1 MVHEIKSAII
11 LAAGRGKRL
20 EGLTDNKPKPLLKA
34 RGQVLIER
42 LIEQLQTKGIED
54 IYVVT
59 GYKYWMFDYLNEKYG
74 VTLVY
79 NKKWFCTNN
88 IITFIKAFEECS
100 QYSTS
105 HGMIM
110 LDSDLYIEDD
120 SIIQT
125 KIDCS
130 GYYLEYSDDTDKCSK
145 EWIADICGAVIRRIR
160 HVITDG
166 SCDHGFILRSLSFWT
181 PADMTR
187 LYKLA
192 KEATKDG
199 KNMQRYIDDVPC
211 VLYSDKFELKGY
223 VAEKSALLEIDTTLD
238 YEQANKE
245 TNNEENS

>member
-20 EGLTDNKPKPLLKA
+20 KSLTDDRPKSLLKV

-42 LIEQLQTKGIED
+42 LIEQLQAKGIDD
-54 IYVVT
+54 ICVVT
-59 GYKYWMFDYLNEKYG
+59 GYKHSMFDYLNEKYG

-88 IITFIKAFEECS
+88 IITFIKAFEERSRCL
-100 QYSTS
+100 TS
-105 HGMIM
+105 YGTIM

-125 KIDCS
+125 KIDGS
-130 GYYLEYSDDTDKCSK
+130 GYYLEHSNDADKCSK
-145 EWIADICGAVIRRIR
+145 EWVADICGATIHRIRR
-160 HVITDG
+160 VITNG

-181 PADMTR
+181 PMDMAK
-187 LYKLA
+187 LYELA

-199 KNMQRYIDDVPC
+199 KNMQCYIDDIPC
-211 VLYSDKFELKGY
+211 VLYDDKFELTAY
-223 VAEKSALLEIDTTLD
+223 VADKPALLEIDTMLD
-238 YEQANKE
+238 YKQANKE
-245 TNNEENS
+245 TNNEKNS

>member
-20 EGLTDNKPKPLLKA
+20 ESLTDNKPKSLLKV

-42 LIEQLQTKGIED
+42 LIEQLQAKGIDD

-74 VTLVY
+74 VMLVY

-88 IITFIKAFEECS
+88 IISFIKGYELRSRISAS
-100 QYSTS
+100 YGT
-105 HGMIM
+105 II
-110 LDSDLYIEDD
+110 LDSDLYIEDE

-130 GYYLEYSDDTDKCSK
+130 GYYLEYSDDVDKCSK
-145 EWIADICGAVIRRIR
+145 EWVTDVYGTTIRRIN

-166 SCDHGFILRSLSFWT
+166 SCKNGFILRSLSFWT
-181 PADMTR
+181 PIDMTK
-187 LYKLA
+187 LYELA

-211 VLYSDKFELKGY
+211 VLHCDKFELRGY
-223 VAEKSALLEIDTTLD
+223 ITEKSALLEIDTILD

-245 TNNEENS
+245 TSNEKNS

>member
-20 EGLTDNKPKPLLKA
+20 EGLTDNKPKSLLEV

-42 LIEQLQTKGIED
+42 LIEQLQAKGIDD

-88 IITFIKAFEECS
+88 IITFIKAFEERSRCS
-100 QYSTS
+100 ISYGT
-105 HGMIM
+105 IM

-125 KIDCS
+125 KIDGS
-130 GYYLEYSDDTDKCSK
+130 GYYLEYSNDVDKCSK
-145 EWIADICGAVIRRIR
+145 EWVADICGASIRRIHR
-160 HVITDG
+160 VITNG

-181 PADMTR
+181 PMDMTR

-211 VLYSDKFELKGY
+211 VLYSDKFELRGY

-245 TNNEENS
+245 IKNEKNS

>member
-20 EGLTDNKPKPLLKA
+20 EGLTDNKPKSLLEV

-42 LIEQLQTKGIED
+42 LIEQLQAKGIDD

-88 IITFIKAFEECS
+88 IISFIKGYEGRS
-100 QYSTS
+100 RYSKSYGTV
-105 HGMIM
+105 M
-110 LDSDLYIEDD
+110 LDADLYIEDD
-120 SIIQT
+120 SVIET
-125 KIDCS
+125 KIERS
-130 GYYLEYSDDTDKCSK
+130 GYYLEYSNDADKCSK
-145 EWIADICGAVIRRIR
+145 EWVADICGASIRRIHR
-160 HVITDG
+160 VITNG

-181 PADMTR
+181 PMDMTR
-187 LYKLA
+187 LYELA

-199 KNMQRYIDDVPC
+199 KNMQCYIDDVPC
-211 VLYSDKFELKGY
+211 VLYSDKFELRGY

-245 TNNEENS
+245 NDNEKNS

>member
-20 EGLTDNKPKPLLKA
+20 KNLTDNRPKSLLKV

-42 LIEQLQTKGIED
+42 LIEQLQAKGIDD
-54 IYVVT
+54 ICIVI
-59 GYKYWMFDYLNEKYG
+59 GYKHSMFDYLNKKYG

-88 IITFIKAFEECS
+88 IISFIKVFEECS
-100 QYSTS
+100 QHFTS
-105 HGMIM
+105 YGTIM

-130 GYYLEYSDDTDKCSK
+130 GYYLEYSNDANKCSK
-145 EWIADICGAVIRRIR
+145 EWVAYVYRKIIRYI
-160 HVITDG
+160 VTDG
-166 SCDHGFILRSLSFWT
+166 HCDNGFILRSLSFWT
-181 PADMTR
+181 PMDIAK
-187 LYKLA
+187 LYKFA
-192 KEATKDG
+192 KETTKNG
-199 KNMQRYIDDVPC
+199 KNMQRYIDDVSC
-211 VLYSDKFELKGY
+211 VLYNDKFKLKGY
-223 VAEKSALLEIDTTLD
+223 IAEKSALLEIDTTLD

-245 TNNEENS
+245 INNENS

>member
-20 EGLTDNKPKPLLKA
+20 ESLTNDRPKSLIRV

-42 LIEQLQTKGIED
+42 LIEQLQAKGIDD

-59 GYKYWMFDYLNEKYG
+59 GYKHWMFDYLNEKYG

-88 IITFIKAFEECS
+88 IISFIKAFEERSRCS
-100 QYSTS
+100 ISYGT
-105 HGMIM
+105 IM

-125 KIDCS
+125 KIDGS
-130 GYYLEYSDDTDKCSK
+130 GYYLEYSDDANKCSK
-145 EWIADICGAVIRRIR
+145 EWVADIYGATIRRIH
-160 HVITDG
+160 HVITNG

-181 PADMTR
+181 PIDMAK

-211 VLYSDKFELKGY
+211 VLYSDKFELRGY
-223 VAEKSALLEIDTTLD
+223 VAEKSALLEIDTILD
-238 YEQANKE
+238 YEQVNKE

>member
-20 EGLTDNKPKPLLKA
+20 KNLTDNQPKSLLKV

-42 LIEQLQTKGIED
+42 LIEQLQAKGIND
-54 IYVVT
+54 ICIVT
-59 GYKYWMFDYLNEKYG
+59 GYKHSMFDYLNEKYG
-74 VTLVY
+74 VILVY

-88 IITFIKAFEECS
+88 IISFIKVFEECS
-100 QYSTS
+100 QHFTS
-105 HGMIM
+105 YGTIM

-130 GYYLEYSDDTDKCSK
+130 GYYLEYSNDANKCSK
-145 EWIADICGAVIRRIR
+145 EWVAYVYRKIIRYI
-160 HVITDG
+160 VTDG
-166 SCDHGFILRSLSFWT
+166 HCDNGFILRSLSFWT
-181 PADMTR
+181 PTDITK

-192 KEATKDG
+192 KETTKNG
-199 KNMQRYIDDVPC
+199 KNMQRYIDDVSC
-211 VLYSDKFELKGY
+211 VLYNDKFKLKGY
-223 VAEKSALLEIDTTLD
+223 IAEKNALLEIDTTLD

-245 TNNEENS
+245 INNENS